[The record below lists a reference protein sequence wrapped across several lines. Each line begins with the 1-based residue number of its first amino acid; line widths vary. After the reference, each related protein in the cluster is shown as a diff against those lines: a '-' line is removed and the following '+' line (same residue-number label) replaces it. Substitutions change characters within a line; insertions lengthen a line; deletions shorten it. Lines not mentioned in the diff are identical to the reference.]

1 MPTAPAATVSG
12 QKFKAITVTL
22 QENEALWPALLVFL
36 GALFLLNLFYF
47 YPIWLTFILAALC
60 GALAYYMPDKPFIGT
75 ILGVIL
81 AFPAIAYQA
90 PIFAWL
96 YTLIVSLTL
105 FKAFNDWYLI
115 SFLEIVVCAPF
126 APHPLIFLGGF
137 VQFGLTLGALYGGSK
152 RSIFMS
158 LPAVFLILL
167 LTTLWLTPNSAF
179 MLTKPLELNYGPAL
193 QLGDTL
199 VLARDRLPIPD
210 VSSLVSEGLN
220 ALGQLITGDT
230 IRMVNPALIKVV
242 NNSFTLLASD
252 AALLQLAAWAGAL
265 FLIGFIPGIPG
276 IARSVHRQLLAGGVI
291 VIIPLSHYA
300 VASIY
305 SIPFPIEIW
314 FYTAFTLILLYLMEA
329 GHLDIAR
336 EKIERHAEKTRKFG
350 YLGVEDLSSSAG
362 GPQSL
367 DAVGGYESV
376 KRELRDAI
384 LTPLQNKEL
393 SVAYGLKPPN
403 GILLFGPPGTGKTF
417 LMKALSREMNVGF
430 YYVKCS
436 DLMSKWHG
444 ETEKNIAE
452 LFSVA
457 RKNAPCLLFF
467 DEIDSIARSRSGMSE
482 DNSANYSALTQ
493 LLLEM
498 DSVPASGPHH
508 VIVMAATNAPNK
520 LDPAILRP
528 GRFDKLI
535 YMPLPDATARE
546 AILKIH
552 AGGVPLAEDVDFKKL
567 AEKTE
572 RYSGADLANLVT
584 EAIHQTAREAQAANK
599 VLPLSKKNLEAV
611 LKYLKPSTHLADL
624 EQYDKFRVDFER
636 RVEQETPE
644 VSAAEVKWDDVVGLS
659 DVRRALNEAV
669 ELPLLHPELMAEYHL
684 KPIRGLLLFGPPGCG
699 KTMIVRAASHQLNAT
714 FLTLSGA
721 DLSKAGGQ
729 SALEIMR
736 ETFNRAREQPP
747 ALIFFDEIES
757 LAPSRS
763 GSSSMILT
771 QLLQEMD
778 GLKELQNVVVIGATN
793 RPSLIDPALLRPGRF
808 DKILYI
814 PPPDAA
820 GREQILRKALESL
833 LPHLDFAK
841 LAARTSGFSGAD
853 LVSVAQEAKT
863 RLVRQR
869 IAKQK
874 AALSND
880 EVMQILGER
889 RPSITDN
896 ELMEHARFM
905 QEFGERR

>member
-1 MPTAPAATVSG
+1 MASAQAATVSG
-12 QKFKAITVTL
+12 QKFKAIQATL

-36 GALFLLNLFYF
+36 GALFMLNLFYF
-47 YPIWLTFILAALC
+47 YPLWLTFILAALC

-96 YTLIVSLTL
+96 FTLIVSLTL

-126 APHPLIFLGGF
+126 APPPLIFLGGF
-137 VQFGLTLGALYGGSK
+137 VQFALTLGALYGGSK
-152 RSIFMS
+152 RSIFLS

-167 LTTLWLTPNSAF
+167 LTTLWLAPNSAF

-193 QLGDTL
+193 SVGDQL
-199 VLARDRLPIPD
+199 VLSRDRLLIPD
-210 VSSLVSEGLN
+210 IKNLVTDGIN
-220 ALGQLITGDT
+220 AMGNLITADT
-230 IRMVNPALIKVV
+230 IRMVNPALMKVI
-242 NNSFTLLASD
+242 NNSFNLLVND

-265 FLIGFIPGIPG
+265 FLIGYIPGVVRG
-276 IARSVHRQLLAGGVI
+276 VHRQLMAGAVI
-291 VIIPLSHYA
+291 IIIPLSHYFIA
-300 VASIY
+300 NLYGIQ
-305 SIPFPIEIW
+305 FPNEII
-314 FYTAFTLILLYLMEA
+314 FYTAVTLILLYLMEA
-329 GHLDIAR
+329 GHLNIAR
-336 EKIERHAEKTRKFG
+336 ENIERHKDKTRKFG
-350 YLGVEDLSSSAG
+350 HLGVEDLSTSEG
-362 GPQSL
+362 GPESL
-367 DAVGGYESV
+367 DAVGGYDSV

-384 LTPLQNKEL
+384 LTPMQNKEL
-393 SVAYGLKPPN
+393 AVTYGIKPPN

-417 LMKALSREMNVGF
+417 LMKALSRELNVGF

-436 DLMSKWHG
+436 DLTSKWVG

-452 LFSVA
+452 LFATA

-467 DEIDSIARSRSGMSE
+467 DEIDSIARSRAGLSE
-482 DNSANYSALTQ
+482 ENASSYTALTQ

-498 DSVPASGPHH
+498 DSVPTTGPHH
-508 VIVMAATNAPNK
+508 VIVMGATNAPNK
-520 LDPAILRP
+520 LDPAIMRP

-535 YMPLPDATARE
+535 YMPLPDAPARE
-546 AILKIH
+546 AILKLH
-552 AGGVPLAEDVDFKKL
+552 SRSVPLAEDVDFKKL
-567 AEKTE
+567 AAMTD
-572 RYSGADLANLVT
+572 RYSGADLANVAR
-584 EAIHQTAREAQAANK
+584 EAIHQTAREAQAANQ
-599 VLPLSKKNLEAV
+599 VIPLSMKHFLAV
-611 LKYLKPSTHLADL
+611 LKYLKASTHIADL
-624 EQYDKFRVDFER
+624 DMYEKFRIDFER
-636 RVEQETPE
+636 RVEEEAPQ
-644 VSAAEVKWDDVVGLS
+644 VNAAEVKWDDVVGLS

-721 DLSKAGGQ
+721 DLMKAGSQ
-729 SALEIMR
+729 SALDIMR

-757 LAPSRS
+757 LAASRS
-763 GSSSMILT
+763 TSSSLILT

-778 GLKELQNVVVIGATN
+778 GLKEMQNVVVIGATN
-793 RPSLIDPALLRPGRF
+793 RPSMMDAALLRPGRF

-814 PPPDAA
+814 PPPDTP
-820 GREQILRKALESL
+820 GREQILHKALGSL
-833 LPHLDFAK
+833 LPDLDYAK
-841 LAARTSGFSGAD
+841 LAAVTAGFSGAD
-853 LVSVAQEAKT
+853 LVSVSQEVKT

-874 AALSND
+874 AALSTS
-880 EVMQILGER
+880 EVLQILGDR
-889 RPSITDN
+889 RPSITNN